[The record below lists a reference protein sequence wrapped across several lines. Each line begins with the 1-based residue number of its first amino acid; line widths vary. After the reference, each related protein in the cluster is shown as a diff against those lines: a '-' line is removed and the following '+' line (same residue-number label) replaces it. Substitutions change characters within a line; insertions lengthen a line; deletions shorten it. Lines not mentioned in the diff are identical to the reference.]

1 MDKGGD
7 KKIDNDLPMK
17 AILVP
22 KADIYM
28 FS

>member
-7 KKIDNDLPMK
+7 SKADYDLPMK

-22 KADIYM
+22 KGDIYM